1 MEIIEALRWQAVLLT
16 EKGERE
22 EAIAF
27 LQAAWQGA
35 QMHDQKTVE
44 WNALLEL
51 TRLAAAQGDQDTL
64 PQLVQRLRKLWQS
77 WR

>member
-1 MEIIEALRWQAVLLT
+1 
-16 EKGERE
+16 
-22 EAIAF
+22 
-27 LQAAWQGA
+27 
-35 QMHDQKTVE
+35 MHDQKTVE